1 MIEIKNLSYGYAAK
15 LVLKHLNFGI
25 EEGGFYAIM
34 GANGSGK
41 TTLLRLISGML
52 TPLEGNVLVDGTP
65 VRKYK
70 ARELAQ
76 KVSFVRQHPQTD
88 FEFSAFET
96 VLMGRNPYQSHLQNE
111 SESDWKIVEECMRQ
125 TNTWQLRFAKP
136 SEMSGGELQR
146 VMLARALAQ
155 QTPIML
161 LDEPISN
168 LDISHQFDILNL
180 LRTVNHKEHKTVMI
194 VLHDL
199 NMALQYCEKL
209 LLLHQGQV
217 LYQGLIHEGL
227 TPENISTVFGVRAQ
241 TGDNWIRLSKM

>member
-1 MIEIKNLSYGYAAK
+1 MIEVKNLTYGYAQK
-15 LVLKHLNFGI
+15 PVLEHLNFDI
-25 EEGGFYAIM
+25 EEGGFYAVM

-52 TPLEGNVLVDGTP
+52 LPQEGDVLVDGTP
-65 VRKYK
+65 VRHYK

-76 KVSFVRQHPQTD
+76 KMSFVKQHQQTD

-96 VLMGRNPYQSHLQNE
+96 VLMGRNPYQHHLQNE

-125 TNTWQLRFAKP
+125 TNTWQLRFSKP
-136 SEMSGGELQR
+136 DQMSGGELQR

-168 LDISHQFDILNL
+168 LDISHQFDILDL
-180 LRTVNHKEHKTVMI
+180 LRTINRKEHKTVVI

-199 NMALQYCEKL
+199 NMALQYCNKL
-209 LLLHQGQV
+209 LLLYRGHVLFQGP
-217 LYQGLIHEGL
+217 IHEGL

-241 TGDNWIRLSKM
+241 TGASGIILSKI